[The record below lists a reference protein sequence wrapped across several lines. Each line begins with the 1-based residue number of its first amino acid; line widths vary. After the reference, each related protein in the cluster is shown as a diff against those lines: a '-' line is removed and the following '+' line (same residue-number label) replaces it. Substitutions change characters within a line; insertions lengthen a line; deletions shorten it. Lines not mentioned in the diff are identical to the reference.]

1 MIMRVISWGDSVT
14 SGENS
19 HFEVETGWR
28 EIIWSESDNLTYLA
42 RKLAAGYKRAA
53 MGNFTTFIT
62 HYFIRG
68 GRLYHHWN
76 MVLNIKVRDVNIAKK
91 KKISPKHSV
100 LSFWQK
106 YLSLCFHPSSNSSFT
121 FLTLR
126 SDVAK
131 IFVSLRF
138 CILPEF
144 GFLTFRSDFSHAE
157 SPHHP
162 AHSILLP
169 FWEFA
174 KYIQSG
180 SNNIKYKVTPA
191 VYNIKWNQQHLLRC
205 GPPILSTKRLKDHLK
220 YKLAL
225 IHQHHKSTN

>member
-1 MIMRVISWGDSVT
+1 MIVRVISWEDSVT

-19 HFEVETGWR
+19 QFEVETGWR

-42 RKLAAGYKRAA
+42 RKLAPGYKRAV
-53 MGNFTTFIT
+53 MGNLTTFIT
-62 HYFIRG
+62 HYFIR
-68 GRLYHHWN
+68 REPPISSLKYA
-76 MVLNIKVRDVNIAKK
+76 LEYECSRCKYCKK

-106 YLSLCFHPSSNSSFT
+106 YLSLCFHLSSNSSFT

-157 SPHHP
+157 SPRHP

-180 SNNIKYKVTPA
+180 SNNIKYKVE
-191 VYNIKWNQQHLLRC
+191 VWILKWPQQHLIQS

>member
-1 MIMRVISWGDSVT
+1 MIVRAISWVDSVT

-68 GRLYHHWN
+68 EPPISSLKYALEYECSRCKYC
-76 MVLNIKVRDVNIAKK
+76 KK

-106 YLSLCFHPSSNSSFT
+106 YLSLCFHLSSNSSFT

-180 SNNIKYKVTPA
+180 SNNIKYKVE
-191 VYNIKWNQQHLLRC
+191 VWILKWPQQHLIQS
-205 GPPILSTKRLKDHLK
+205 GPPILSTKRLKGHLK

>member
-1 MIMRVISWGDSVT
+1 M
-14 SGENS
+14 N
-19 HFEVETGWR
+19 
-28 EIIWSESDNLTYLA
+28 
-42 RKLAAGYKRAA
+42 
-53 MGNFTTFIT
+53 
-62 HYFIRG
+62 
-68 GRLYHHWN
+68 
-76 MVLNIKVRDVNIAKK
+76 VRDVRIAKK

-180 SNNIKYKVTPA
+180 SNNIKYKVEAWIIKWPQQHLIQSGPPIPSTKWLKEHLKYKRRPAHSILLPFWEFAKYIQSGSNNIKYKVTSA
-191 VYNIKWNQQHLLRC
+191 VYNIKWNQQHFIQS
-205 GPPILSTKRLKDHLK
+205 GPPIKSTKSLKDHLK

-225 IHQHHKSTN
+225 IHQHHKSTD